1 MSKLRFPSWFAK
13 QKLVTKITLGCVFFV
28 CFCLAVVPPLIVIN
42 IYRSP
47 DHNPYFDLSIENGEV
62 NIEIDFSPKYEEYFR
77 LENVSDEPGFYD
89 LEFKFDPSTS
99 SWWVRH
105 DRLFWRRF
113 SKPKYTAGALTIDFS
128 IDKNIFITYPSGY
141 WAFP

>member
-1 MSKLRFPSWFAK
+1 MSKLRFPSWYAK
-13 QKLVTKITLGCVFFV
+13 QKLVTKIALGCVFFV
-28 CFCLAVVPPLIVIN
+28 CFCLAVVPPLIAIN

-62 NIEIDFSPKYEEYFR
+62 NIQIDYSPNYGKYFR
-77 LENVSDEPGFYD
+77 LENVSDDPAIHD
-89 LEFKFDPSTS
+89 LEFKYDPDS
-99 SWWVRH
+99 SDWWVRR

-113 SKPKYTAGALTIDFS
+113 SKPEYIAGVLTIDFS
-128 IDKNIFITYPSGY
+128 IAENIFINYPSGS